1 MPDDA
6 DLLAD
11 FLQALPRRYAGA
23 AAAAAAPAA
32 STQAAAR
39 LARCIAALQDGDAAA
54 QVADSLEP
62 VFCQALAE
70 LIHEALAPQ
79 GGEPAFQAL
88 LLEQRSQILR
98 DYLALLRQQGG
109 DRRRLRTRIDA
120 IAHPAK
126 PPRHGPPAL
135 RQALA
140 QLHAQASRED
150 WQAVAAGLARLNGLQ
165 TATSDPILA
174 QSLLRLT
181 HDEAL
186 ERLQRLQRLA
196 LQDDVL
202 RYEALRDLQGP
213 RPGSPAAAAQAQ
225 LAHERGLAVEIRAA
239 QALQALADY
248 LDQGNPGRHRV
259 VTSLRVPAA
268 LSRAADHAKTEWDA
282 VLLRR
287 DPAGLETTSSW
298 DIALIVEAKAS
309 LDAATTDLPRLL
321 RGLRLLAGAEPD
333 RDYAFASQQGLV
345 SLRGLSLHHLPTQ
358 PQTIASRV
366 LYCSDAPPDPD
377 SLPGLNPAS
386 RMQLL
391 SAPASLAYA
400 SQWTDGLAPD
410 CRQLAPLWHE
420 LRAAPR
426 WQGVLNMDRHRQRAR
441 ALMVHPDDLLAAVA
455 ARTA

>member
-1 MPDDA
+1 MPDHTR
-6 DLLAD
+6 LLAD

-23 AAAAAAPAA
+23 TAVPAAAPA
-32 STQAAAR
+32 SRQPAAR
-39 LARCIAALQDGDAAA
+39 LARCIAALQKGDTEA
-54 QVADSLEP
+54 QADEALAQI
-62 VFCQALAE
+62 FCQALAE
-70 LIHEALAPQ
+70 LIHEALTPH

-88 LLEQRSQILR
+88 LLEQRSQTLR
-98 DYLALLRQQGG
+98 DYLALQRQQAS

-120 IAHPAK
+120 VAHPAK

-135 RQALA
+135 QQALA
-140 QLHAQASRED
+140 RLHTQAGRED
-150 WQAVAAGLARLNGLQ
+150 WQAVAGVLAELDGLPS
-165 TATSDPILA
+165 TASDPLLGQTLSQLA
-174 QSLLRLT
+174 

-196 LQDDVL
+196 RQDDVL
-202 RYEALRDLQGP
+202 HYEALRERQGP

-248 LDQGNPGRHRV
+248 LDHGNPGRYRV

-268 LSRAADHAKTEWDA
+268 LARATDHAKTEWDA

-287 DPAGLETTSSW
+287 DDPGQETTSSW
-298 DIALIVEAKAS
+298 NIALIVEAKAS

-321 RGLRLLAGAEPD
+321 RGLRLLAGAAPD

-345 SLRGLSLHHLPTQ
+345 SLRGRSLHQLPTQ
-358 PQTIASRV
+358 AQTLATRV

-377 SLPGLNPAS
+377 TLPGLNPAS

-400 SQWTDGLAPD
+400 SQWADGLAPD
-410 CRQLAPLWHE
+410 CRQLASLWQE
-420 LRAAPR
+420 LREAPR

-441 ALMVHPDDLLAAVA
+441 ALMVHPDDLLATVA